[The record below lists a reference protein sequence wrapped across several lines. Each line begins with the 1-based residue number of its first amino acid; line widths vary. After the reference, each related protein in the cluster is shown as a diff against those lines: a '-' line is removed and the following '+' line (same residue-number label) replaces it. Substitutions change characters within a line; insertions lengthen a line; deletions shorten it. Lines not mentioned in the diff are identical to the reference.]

1 MPQLDVSTFPT
12 QIFWL
17 IIFFT
22 IFMFFIW
29 NIILPKI
36 NHSLQNRDAYISSIE
51 NKTKKKESLTS
62 VIKTDN
68 DKKLTTS
75 TLETERRLKEIKV
88 KLAKEFSKT
97 SARLNSEYKNK
108 IRIGFHEIQTNA
120 KSIEEDLLKENLEE
134 FIELASQRI
143 IKNVK

>member
-22 IFMFFIW
+22 VFMFFVW

-36 NHSLQNRDAYISSIE
+36 SHSLKNRDLYISSIE
-51 NKTKKKESLTS
+51 NQIKKKDSLTAIIRS
-62 VIKTDN
+62 DN

-97 SARLNSEYKNK
+97 SARLNAEYKSK
-108 IRIGFHEIQTNA
+108 IRTGFHEIQTNA
-120 KSIEEDLLKENLEE
+120 KSVEEDLLKENLAE
-134 FIELASQRI
+134 FVELASQRI

>member
-120 KSIEEDLLKENLEE
+120 KSIEEDLLKENLGE